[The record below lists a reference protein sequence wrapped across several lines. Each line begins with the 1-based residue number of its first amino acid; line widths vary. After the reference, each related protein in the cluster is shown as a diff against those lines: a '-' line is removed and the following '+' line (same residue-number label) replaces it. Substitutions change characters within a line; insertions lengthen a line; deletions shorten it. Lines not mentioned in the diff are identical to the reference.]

1 MKKGSRQVSCE
12 RIWFTFPR
20 GKVKLQF
27 RDRRQDELSPFSG
40 QLARSSE
47 CFESDRRPQNFQA
60 LEILFSVTATD
71 VLFITR
77 LTQSLRPHGF
87 FLFFFLSNGSLVAA
101 FPIFNTFLISTSI
114 KQRSDNVLIG
124 DYSGDLTTGSINQ
137 WYRIRMRF
145 RRILQGIQIAKFK
158 NYCLIAWKWK

>member
-87 FLFFFLSNGSLVAA
+87 FLFFF
-101 FPIFNTFLISTSI
+101 FIERISRGRLPYLQYISHI
-114 KQRSDNVLIG
+114 HVDK
-124 DYSGDLTTGSINQ
+124 TTV
-137 WYRIRMRF
+137 W
-145 RRILQGIQIAKFK
+145 
-158 NYCLIAWKWK
+158 